1 VTFPERL
8 KLWRSPRFPA
18 ALVSGGLAALFAV
31 SRWLQPDPSGHG
43 THLQLG
49 LLPCTFFVLT
59 GLPCPLCGATTSFAL
74 MADGRPVDAFFNQPF
89 ATFLAASCALG
100 LVLALTELIQPSG
113 PATRALTW
121 LSERDASAAA
131 IFLVLMFSGWTYK
144 IAVTLNFF

>member
-1 VTFPERL
+1 VLSRIQSRFAETESEFWASSMTIAGFERVRPIGFRPWGL
-8 KLWRSPRFPA
+8 DFVPR
-18 ALVSGGLAALFAV
+18 LFCT
-31 SRWLQPDPSGHG
+31 G
-43 THLQLG
+43 T
-49 LLPCTFFVLT
+49 
-59 GLPCPLCGATTSFAL
+59 AL

-89 ATFLAASCALG
+89 ATFLAASCAIG